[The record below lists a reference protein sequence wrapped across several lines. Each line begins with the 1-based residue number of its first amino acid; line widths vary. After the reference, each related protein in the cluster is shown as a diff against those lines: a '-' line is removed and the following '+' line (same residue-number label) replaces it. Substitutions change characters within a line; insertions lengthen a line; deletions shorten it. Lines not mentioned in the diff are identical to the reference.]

1 LNNSKNQTH
10 PVNKQRKEPSL
21 GIRPMSESQML
32 VFDIET
38 NGLLHDV
45 SEVHCLA
52 IYDAQKE
59 ETFVFNNQPNNTY
72 PITEGLHWLTEADVI
87 VGHNII
93 GYDLPV
99 LRKIYPWFK
108 YDGTAI
114 DTLVLSRSY
123 HPNLMEID
131 KRRNVP
137 RMPLQLYGR
146 HSLEAYGYRLGEYKG
161 EFGKT
166 SDWKEWSQEMQDY
179 CVQDVQVTTKLCEHF
194 RPYMTRIG

>member
-1 LNNSKNQTH
+1 MPARSGNVSTFYFYLVPSKTRSITVIH
-10 PVNKQRKEPSL
+10 ATFTDDH
-21 GIRPMSESQML
+21 GI
-32 VFDIET
+32 
-38 NGLLHDV
+38 
-45 SEVHCLA
+45 
-52 IYDAQKE
+52 
-59 ETFVFNNQPNNTY
+59 
-72 PITEGLHWLTEADVI
+72 I

-93 GYDLPV
+93 GYDIPV
-99 LRKIYPWFK
+99 LRKIYSWFK
-108 YDGTAI
+108 YSGTAI

-131 KRRNVP
+131 KKRNVP

-194 RPYMTRIG
+194 RPLMTRVD